1 MKLLQTLFQRF
12 TTKGVHDWNVRG
24 KVRHSHM
31 LIDDLTDCL
40 SVHQVFIDYANAMT
54 RLPELREFHRADAVQ
69 DASHAVELEELSRS
83 IPKLLAILPDVLPDR
98 TDVRH
103 KVAIS
108 EMIAGLT
115 LRLDQL
121 RPLSVRVF
129 PSGHRQ

>member
-1 MKLLQTLFQRF
+1 
-12 TTKGVHDWNVRG
+12 
-24 KVRHSHM
+24 
-31 LIDDLTDCL
+31 
-40 SVHQVFIDYANAMT
+40 MT

-69 DASHAVELEELSRS
+69 DASHAAELEEFSRN
-83 IPKLLAILPDVLPDR
+83 IPKLLAILSDVLPDR

-129 PSGHRQ
+129 PSGHRL